1 MKKIEEAEALC
12 VKAIDQVS
20 EAWEALIKYVELEK
34 FVEGLCTS
42 KT

>member
-20 EAWEALIKYVELEK
+20 EAWEALIEYVKLEK
-34 FVEGLCTS
+34 FPEGLCTT

>member
-1 MKKIEEAEALC
+1 MKKIEEAEALF

-20 EAWEALIKYVELEK
+20 EAWEALIEYVELEK
-34 FVEGLCTS
+34 FVGGLCTT